1 MKISEKDKKMFNMI
15 FDIPLDASHPRY
27 KLQKRFFEFAEEY
40 PQVKIETADL
50 YNDGDCVSIH
60 FDNDEFVLLC
70 TMDSKEIEISI
81 LLDYEEVTFN
91 VIETIP
97 FSWESLRSR
106 LNDLITVAPW
116 TITFD
121 DGTSGVNEI
130 REKATQFL
138 KQRWKQK

>member
-1 MKISEKDKKMFNMI
+1 MKISEKDKKMFNII
-15 FDIPLDASHPRY
+15 FDVPLDASHPRY

-40 PQVKIETADL
+40 PQIKVETADL

-60 FDNDEFVLLC
+60 FDNDEFIVLC
-70 TMDSKEIEISI
+70 AMDSKEIEISI
-81 LLDYEEVTFN
+81 LLDYEEATFN

-106 LNDLITVAPW
+106 LNDLITVSPW